1 MRSFLTSLFAVLL
14 LLMPIGS
21 LQAFQSPQL
30 LFDQGVEALE
40 ENDFDGAR
48 SKFLQLTQEGYAAGE
63 LYLNLGIVAVQDDS
77 LGLAKY
83 YFLKAE
89 EFSST
94 QEDAEQGLKYVE
106 SRFSRQSAVLPK
118 LPWEE
123 ALDWIKAEIGNPTL
137 FILGAIF
144 FNFSILMLVASW
156 FYVSKTLLFKKFG
169 FTTGPIGIILVCLA
183 FYVDYL
189 DSRYHEGIMI
199 VDQTNVV
206 ERADDNSDLVSL
218 AYEGYTFTIDAR
230 ISSESDGW
238 TYVRMSNGLYG
249 WVKTHTI
256 RTL

>member
-1 MRSFLTSLFAVLL
+1 MMMQRISTGLL
-14 LLMPIGS
+14 LLLLLPMC
-21 LQAFQSPQL
+21 LQAYQSPQL

-40 ENDFDGAR
+40 ENDFDAAR
-48 SKFLQLTQEGYAAGE
+48 TDFLRLTKQGYASGP
-63 LYLNLGIVAVQDDS
+63 LYLNLGIIAVQDDS

-89 EFSST
+89 DFST
-94 QEDAEQGLKYVE
+94 TRDAADKGLEYVE

-118 LPWEE
+118 LPWEQ

-137 FILGAIF
+137 FIIGALF

-169 FTTGPIGIILVCLA
+169 FSTGPIGIVLVCLA

-189 DSRYHEGIMI
+189 DARYREGVMI

-206 ERADDNSDLVSL
+206 EQADEQSDLVSL
-218 AYEGYTFTIDAR
+218 AYEGYTFTIDYRKSKQA
-230 ISSESDGW
+230 EGW
-238 TYVRMSNGLYG
+238 SYVRMSNGLFG
-249 WVKTHTI
+249 WVKSHTI